1 MRPISVLASY
11 VAGIAILLPVVA
23 SHAQDAVE
31 APAAKPTG
39 TAFVEL
45 QTNQGPIV
53 LELDREKAPIS
64 VANFLAYVDK
74 GFYDATVFH
83 RVIPTFMIQGGG
95 FDTAKVQKKTDAPIK
110 NESGNG
116 LSNVRGTIAMAR
128 TSAPDSA
135 TSQFFINVVDNPNL
149 DGAPGRPGYAVFGKV
164 VAGMKAVDAIK
175 TTPTGTE
182 LARTLG
188 GSAPMQNW
196 PRTPMVVEKARVIDA
211 DAAKQ
216 AVAKELAGGS
226 PAGSEAPKAD

>member
-1 MRPISVLASY
+1 M
-11 VAGIAILLPVVA
+11 
-23 SHAQDAVE
+23 
-31 APAAKPTG
+31 
-39 TAFVEL
+39 
-45 QTNQGPIV
+45 
-53 LELDREKAPIS
+53 
-64 VANFLAYVDK
+64 VD
-74 GFYDATVFH
+74 T
-83 RVIPTFMIQGGG
+83 
-95 FDTAKVQKKTDAPIK
+95 
-110 NESGNG
+110 
-116 LSNVRGTIAMAR
+116 
-128 TSAPDSA
+128 
-135 TSQFFINVVDNPNL
+135 PNL